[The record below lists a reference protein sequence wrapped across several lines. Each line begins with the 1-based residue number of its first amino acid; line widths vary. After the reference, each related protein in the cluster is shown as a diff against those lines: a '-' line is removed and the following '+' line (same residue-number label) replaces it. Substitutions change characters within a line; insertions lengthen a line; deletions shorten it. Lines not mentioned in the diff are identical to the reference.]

1 MSQPA
6 MSPSAQPDAGDDD
19 RLPVPPGVTEVGLDE
34 AMRIAVELHQ
44 QRRLEGAETLYR
56 RILQAAPGHAGA
68 CCLLGVARHQ
78 QGSNEEALDLIRRA
92 ITLEPGSA
100 GFHNNL
106 GNVLAAIGQLEQAR
120 AAYEASINADP
131 GVAEAHNNL
140 GSVYRSLGREDLA
153 RERYESA
160 VALDPGN
167 VRAWC
172 NLGLC
177 CSRMGDMVGAVR
189 HLVKAIELGPT
200 RSNAADL
207 LGMTY
212 YKFGRIA
219 EAAEVYRQWKEREPD
234 NPVPAH
240 MYAACSGTD
249 VPPRASDS
257 YVEDAFDRFADSFE
271 QVLNERL
278 QYRAPQLCAELLAE
292 CLPSPSASLVVL
304 DAGCGTGLCGPLVLP
319 WARDLWGI
327 DLSVGMLEHARSK
340 GCYHHLRKAELTE
353 YLRGTP
359 AQWDVIVSADTLCYF
374 GELAELMQA
383 SAASLRPGGVFVFT
397 VEALPDDAD
406 AEFRIQPNGRY
417 AHVRRYL
424 DRVLSAAG
432 LESLQA
438 RREVLRNE
446 GMAQVPGWLI
456 AARRPG

>member
-1 MSQPA
+1 MSASQQPA
-6 MSPSAQPDAGDDD
+6 SEADDV
-19 RLPVPPGVTEVGLDE
+19 LPIPPGVTEVGIDE

-44 QRRLEGAETLYR
+44 QRRLEGAEALYR
-56 RILQAAPGHAGA
+56 RILAAAPQHANA
-68 CCLLGVARHQ
+68 WCLLGVARHQ
-78 QGSNEEALDLIRRA
+78 QGGNDEALDHIRRA
-92 ITLEPGSA
+92 IELDPSYA

-106 GNVLAAIGQLEQAR
+106 GNVLAACGKLDQAR
-120 AAYEASINADP
+120 AAYEASIAADP
-131 GVAEAHNNL
+131 NVAEPRNNL
-140 GSVYRSLGREDLA
+140 GAVYRSLGLEDKA
-153 RERYESA
+153 REQYEVA
-160 VALDPGN
+160 VSIDPVNIRG
-167 VRAWC
+167 WC
-172 NLGLC
+172 NLGLS
-177 CSRMGDMVGAVR
+177 CSRMGDLEGAIR

-212 YKFGRIA
+212 YKYGHIA

-240 MYAACSGTD
+240 MYAACSGTN
-249 VPPRASDS
+249 VPARASDS

-278 QYRAPQLCAELLAE
+278 QYQAPQLCAELLAE
-292 CLPSPSASLVVL
+292 CLPPPSASLVVL
-304 DAGCGTGLCGPLVLP
+304 DAGCGTGLCGPLILP

-327 DLSVGMLEHARSK
+327 DLSVGMLEHARTK

-374 GELAELMQA
+374 GDLADLMHA
-383 SAASLRPGGVFVFT
+383 SASSLRPGGVFVFT

-406 AEFRIQPNGRY
+406 AEFRIHPNGRY
-417 AHVRRYL
+417 AHVRAYL
-424 DRVLSAAG
+424 DRMLAGAG
-432 LESLQA
+432 LECLQA
-438 RREVLRNE
+438 RREILRME
-446 GMAQVPGWLI
+446 GFSQVSGWLI